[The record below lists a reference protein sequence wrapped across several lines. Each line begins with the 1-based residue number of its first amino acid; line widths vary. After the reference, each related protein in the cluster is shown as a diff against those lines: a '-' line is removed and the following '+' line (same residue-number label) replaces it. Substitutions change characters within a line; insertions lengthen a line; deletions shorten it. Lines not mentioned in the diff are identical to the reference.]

1 MRGPS
6 MYHAGFRRGN
16 AATPSMDRAGWA
28 VLRRLAAGG
37 LPSDAGSQVADWL

>member
-16 AATPSMDRAGWA
+16 AATPRWTVPGGPFCGVWLQAASGVM
-28 VLRRLAAGG
+28 LAAR
-37 LPSDAGSQVADWL
+37 LPIG